1 MDWEMSKKGQ
11 KVKFEGVLYTDGETY
26 EVKSETKS
34 SGGKGKIIE
43 SEAGNQVTTTVATET
58 VSQAGQSV
66 VQAVVAQAQSMGA
79 SGLVAMGSAG
89 AFQANH
95 IFDNSHEVFE
105 VARPMVAEFVDTGTI
120 TPPETSKYAGEV
132 IPTTQSFAGIKVGE
146 ARKQAIAEKA
156 AEKAATA
163 EAKVIE
169 QEVKQAAE
177 AVKEAVKASEETKAK
192 RVEAEQEKAKEESR
206 EEAVEQLGEE
216 KVKELEEKLNEP
228 IPTPEPP
235 TPNQQ
240 NAIRETFRNLFNR
253 DDEDTDATPI

>member
-1 MDWEMSKKGQ
+1 MSKKGQ
-11 KVKFEGVLYTDGETY
+11 KVRFEGVMYTDGETY
-26 EVKSETKS
+26 ESKTETKS

-105 VARPMVAEFVDTGTI
+105 TARPMVAEFVDTGTI
-120 TPPETSKYAGEV
+120 TPPDTSQYAGEV
-132 IPTTQSFAGIKVGE
+132 IPVAQSFVGIKVGE
-146 ARKQAIAEKA
+146 ARKQAIAEEAEVKA
-156 AEKAATA
+156 
-163 EAKVIE
+163 IQ
-169 QEVKQAAE
+169 QEVKQATQAM
-177 AVKEAVKASEETKAK
+177 KEVAKASEETKEK
-192 RVEAEQEKAKEESR
+192 QVEAEQKEAQAEAR
-206 EEAVEQLGEE
+206 AEAVKELGEE
-216 KVKELEEKLNEP
+216 KVKEIEEKLNEP
-228 IPTPEPP
+228 IPPIETP
-235 TPNQQ
+235 TPDQQ

-253 DDEDTDATPI
+253 EPDDTDATPI

>member
-1 MDWEMSKKGQ
+1 MSDKGKK
-11 KVKFEGVLYTDGETY
+11 VRFEGVMYTDGETY

-105 VARPMVAEFVDTGTI
+105 TARPMVAEFVETGTI
-120 TPPETSKYAGEV
+120 TPPETSQYAGEV
-132 IPTTQSFAGIKVGE
+132 IPTTQSFIGVKVGE

-163 EAKVIE
+163 EAKAIE

-192 RVEAEQEKAKEESR
+192 QVEAEQKEAKAEAR
-206 EEAVEQLGEE
+206 EEAVKELGEE
-216 KVKELEEKLNEP
+216 KVKELEEKFNEP

-235 TPNQQ
+235 TPDQQ

-253 DDEDTDATPI
+253 DDDETEATPI

>member
-1 MDWEMSKKGQ
+1 VSKKGQ
-11 KVKFEGVLYTDGETY
+11 KVRFEGVMYTDGETY
-26 EVKSETKS
+26 ESKTETKS

-58 VSQAGQSV
+58 VSQASQSV

-105 VARPMVAEFVDTGTI
+105 TARPMVAEFVDTGTI
-120 TPPETSKYAGEV
+120 TPPDTSQYAGEV
-132 IPTTQSFAGIKVGE
+132 IPVAQSFVGIKVGE

-156 AEKAATA
+156 AEKATTA
-163 EAKVIE
+163 EVKAIQ
-169 QEVKQAAE
+169 QEVKQATQAI
-177 AVKEAVKASEETKAK
+177 KEVAKASEETKEK
-192 RVEAEQEKAKEESR
+192 QVEAEQKEAQAEAR
-206 EEAVEQLGEE
+206 AEAVKELGEE
-216 KVKELEEKLNEP
+216 KVKEIEEKLNEP
-228 IPTPEPP
+228 IPPVQTP
-235 TPNQQ
+235 TPDQQ

-253 DDEDTDATPI
+253 EPDDTDATPI